1 MDDEAPALPRTTVY
15 YMETT
20 ARDFNQNASQILA
33 AAERGERVTVTKN
46 GRPVAILSPVAD
58 ADVPVSAYP
67 TDPMGEDDEA
77 PVFHSGAPVDWSA
90 GRGDYLE
97 GFGACR

>member
-1 MDDEAPALPRTTVY
+1 
-15 YMETT
+15 METT
-20 ARDFNQNASQILA
+20 AREFNQNASRILA

-46 GRPVAILSPVAD
+46 GRPVAILTPVGEQD
-58 ADVPVSAYP
+58 IPVHP

-77 PVFHSGAPVDWSA
+77 PVFQSGSAVDWAA

-97 GFGACR
+97 GFGA